1 MKKFRQSKPPM
12 VKEFYYPQTLAI
24 RNDAS
29 DAVRLQKGWEVDST
43 IQSEP
48 RGYGVQFLQLPRE
61 IILDTTYYLHLKG
74 YSVFE
79 INGRFHYVLGKNL
92 TLEEADKVLDLLRLK
107 SHEFAQIVQIK
118 GSTLIPTT
126 NTD

>member
-43 IQSEP
+43 IEVSHVVME
-48 RGYGVQFLQLPRE
+48 YSFFLITPEKL
-61 IILDTTYYLHLKG
+61 
-74 YSVFE
+74 S
-79 INGRFHYVLGKNL
+79 
-92 TLEEADKVLDLLRLK
+92 
-107 SHEFAQIVQIK
+107 
-118 GSTLIPTT
+118 
-126 NTD
+126 

>member
-1 MKKFRQSKPPM
+1 M
-12 VKEFYYPQTLAI
+12 A
-24 RNDAS
+24 
-29 DAVRLQKGWEVDST
+29 
-43 IQSEP
+43 
-48 RGYGVQFLQLPRE
+48 
-61 IILDTTYYLHLKG
+61 
-74 YSVFE
+74 
-79 INGRFHYVLGKNL
+79 RFHYVLGKNL